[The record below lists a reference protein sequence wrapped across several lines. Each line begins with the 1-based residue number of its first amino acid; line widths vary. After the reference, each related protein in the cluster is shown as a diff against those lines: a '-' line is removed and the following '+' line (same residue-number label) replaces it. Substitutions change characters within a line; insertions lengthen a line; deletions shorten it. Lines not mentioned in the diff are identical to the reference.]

1 MARLHADFRT
11 GVRDAVPLQVGL
23 IPYGLIVGIAAV
35 RVGLTPVEA
44 LSLSAFIYA
53 GASQLAAIDL
63 LAGNAPLAVIV
74 FTGAVVNAR
83 FLLFSA
89 SLAPY
94 FTEYRLRWRAV
105 LASLIVGMSYARTI
119 AEFES
124 DDSLHFG
131 WYFLGVTFSL
141 YVVWVLTTGAGI
153 AVGASV
159 PEGLNLTFIVPLVFL
174 TLTVSA
180 IKDRSTLSA
189 ALVGG
194 LTATAL
200 AWLPMRLNLV
210 TAGIVGIA
218 AGLLVQT
225 RTGERT
231 EGDGEANSDDG
242 NGGRT
247 TETDEGER
255 TEEESR

>member
-1 MARLHADFRT
+1 MTRLHADFRT

-23 IPYGLIVGIAAV
+23 IPYGLIAGIAAV

-63 LAGNAPLAVIV
+63 LAGNAPLAVIIL
-74 FTGAVVNAR
+74 TGAVVNAR
-83 FLLFSA
+83 FLMFSA

-94 FTEYRLRWRAV
+94 FKEYRLRWRAI
-105 LASLIVGMSYARTI
+105 LAAFIVGMSYARAI

-131 WYFLGVTFSL
+131 WYFFGVTLSL
-141 YVVWVLTTGAGI
+141 YVVWVLTTAAGI

-180 IKDRSTLSA
+180 IKNRSTLSA

-218 AGLLVQT
+218 AGLLVQA
-225 RTGERT
+225 RLGER
-231 EGDGEANSDDG
+231 G
-242 NGGRT
+242 
-247 TETDEGER
+247 EGESHKS
-255 TEEESR
+255 EEGEP